1 MKHFKQIFNF
11 VKNQQILFW
20 AFLAMMILPNVM
32 MFFTESTSAIA
43 RVVSI
48 VLPLGLYWLAYTLS
62 AKPGKIFWWLFF
74 FVFIDAFQIVLL
86 YLYGESPIA
95 VDMFLNVT
103 TTNPT
108 ETTELLSN
116 LLPAVFFVIV
126 IYVSGIVF
134 AVLSILNKEKLS
146 PAFRK
151 FQRKVAFGI
160 IAGGVVLVG
169 LSYAVDEKFRI
180 EDDVFPINGT
190 YNLALSV
197 NRASLTINY
206 HKNSEHFTYHA
217 TSTRPDS
224 IPEVYVLI
232 IGETARA
239 DNFAIYGYP
248 RCTTPLLSAM
258 GKNVVAYFDAITMS
272 NTTHKSVPLLMTPV
286 GSEEDFNG
294 VYYKKGI
301 ITAFKEAGFSTAFYS
316 CQHRNHSIIDFIG
329 SEAHDVK
336 FLTDSLKMME
346 QLPDI
351 TLLDHLKQKLASH
364 KRGKLFVVLH
374 CYGAHFNYYDRY
386 PRNEAYFQPDAIPSA
401 SKKYR
406 SNMVNAYD
414 NVIRQTD
421 KLVGGVIKALQACN
435 VQAAMCYVGDH
446 GEDIFDDSR
455 ERFLHSSPIPTYYQL
470 RVPFVLW
477 ASEQYKAAYPD
488 KWDQIVAHQ
497 RIPISTNRVTFHT
510 MLNLAGIASPSLSVE
525 ASLCAPQFKQ
535 TPRMYVNDHNE
546 YRPMDDCGLKDLDVE
561 QFKKHHLQ
569 FP

>member
-1 MKHFKQIFNF
+1 MKHFKEIFHF
-11 VKNQQILFW
+11 VKNQQIVFW
-20 AFLAMMILPNVM
+20 IFLAMMILPNVM
-32 MFFTESTSAIA
+32 MFFTESTSTIV
-43 RVVSI
+43 RLTSI
-48 VLPLGLYWLAYTLS
+48 VLPLGFYWLAYTLS
-62 AKPGKIFWWLFF
+62 AKPGKMFWWLFF

-116 LLPAVFFVIV
+116 LLPAVFFVFI
-126 IYVSGIVF
+126 IYVGGMVL
-134 AVLSILNKEKLS
+134 AVLSIMNPENLS
-146 PAFRK
+146 ASFRK
-151 FQRKVAFGI
+151 LQRKVAYGI
-160 IAGGVVLVG
+160 ISGGVVLLGV
-169 LSYAVDEKFRI
+169 SYLVDEKFKV
-180 EDDVFPINGT
+180 EDDVFPVNGC
-190 YNLALSV
+190 YNLALSIP
-197 NRASLTINY
+197 RASLTLDY
-206 HKNSEHFTYHA
+206 SKNVAPFSYHA
-217 TSTRPDS
+217 TSTHPDS

-239 DNFAIYGYP
+239 DNFGIYGYP
-248 RCTTPLLSAM
+248 RLTTPLLSAL
-258 GKNVVAYFDAITMS
+258 GNDVATYFDAITMS

-316 CQHRNHSIIDFIG
+316 CQHRNHSIIDFLG
-329 SEAHDVK
+329 SEADDVR

-351 TLLDHLKQKLASH
+351 VLLDNLKAKLAAQ
-364 KRGKLFVVLH
+364 KGGKLFVVLH

-386 PRNEAYFQPDAIPSA
+386 PRNEAYFQPDFIPSA

-406 SNMVNAYD
+406 DNMINAYD

-421 KLVGGVIKALQACN
+421 KLVGGVIHALQAQR
-435 VQAAMCYVGDH
+435 VPAAVCYVGDH

-455 ERFLHSSPIPTYYQL
+455 ERFLHSSPLPTYYQL

-477 ASEQYKAAYPD
+477 ASNEYKAAYPE
-488 KWDQIVAHQ
+488 KWRHVVANHKV
-497 RIPISTNRVTFHT
+497 PISTNRVTFHT
-510 MLNLAGIASPSLSVE
+510 LLDMGGIAC
-525 ASLCAPQFKQ
+525 ASLNTQAALSHCNFKQ
-535 TPRMYVNDHNE
+535 MPRQYVNDHNE
-546 YRPMDDCGLKDLDVE
+546 YRPLDDCGLKDLDVE
-561 QFKKHHLQ
+561 QFKLHHLQ